1 MSEFVKKYQCF
12 IESKQ
17 VKAVGKGG
25 LRESTSGLMKEFFDD
40 ICKTVLNADDE
51 TFLVQWAIIKL
62 DEDERNAV
70 QKQSATE
77 VHVREAS

>member
-1 MSEFVKKYQCF
+1 MYEVMSEFVKKYQCI

-25 LRESTSGLMKEFFDD
+25 LRESTNKLMEEFFDD

-51 TFLVQWAIIKL
+51 AFVVQWAIIKL
-62 DEDERNAV
+62 SEEERHAAQNGT
-70 QKQSATE
+70 Q
-77 VHVREAS
+77 

>member
-1 MSEFVKKYQCF
+1 MHEVMSKFVKQYQCI

-25 LRESTSGLMKEFFDD
+25 LRDSTNKLMEEFFDD

-51 TFLVQWAIIKL
+51 AFVVQWAIIKL
-62 DEDERNAV
+62 SEEERHAA
-70 QKQSATE
+70 KAGKE
-77 VHVREAS
+77 EHRG